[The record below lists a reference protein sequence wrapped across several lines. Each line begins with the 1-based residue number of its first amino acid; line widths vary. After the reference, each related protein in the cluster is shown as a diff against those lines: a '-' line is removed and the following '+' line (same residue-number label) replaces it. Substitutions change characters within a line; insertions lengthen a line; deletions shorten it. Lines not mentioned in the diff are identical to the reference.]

1 MRLDL
6 RKRGSRLWES
16 NPRPTHQEDAASPPP
31 PLHQHR
37 QHTPRL
43 GKHPAAWEN
52 AVRHARS
59 HARPARARW
68 PRGTSIT
75 RRCSAPRPGC
85 PTLWPPDAATPPP
98 RPLPVSHSGHAK
110 ARANRGEG
118 SMPGRRRLAR
128 RRCRLPSAAPSGP
141 GCWETP
147 TRTSRRVRPLNL
159 TPADPH
165 RFRLC
170 VVSPRTA
177 RSVRIWAISSSVNAR
192 PVSSW
197 SKASKLL
204 SIHRTSS
211 ARGGGTSGDS

>member
-98 RPLPVSHSGHAK
+98 RPLPVSHSGHGQSP
-110 ARANRGEG
+110 RE
-118 SMPGRRRLAR
+118 PRRREHAR
-128 RRCRLPSAAPSGP
+128 PPPPRPATLPITVSGTFRTGLLGDADSNVASGTAPEPDSGGSSP
-141 GCWETP
+141 VP
-147 TRTSRRVRPLNL
+147 IVRGQ
-159 TPADPH
+159 PADGEVGED
-165 RFRLC
+165 LGD
-170 VVSPRTA
+170 
-177 RSVRIWAISSSVNAR
+177 
-192 PVSSW
+192 
-197 SKASKLL
+197 LL
-204 SIHRTSS
+204 ERQRAPGEQLVEGLEAAEHP
-211 ARGGGTSGDS
+211 